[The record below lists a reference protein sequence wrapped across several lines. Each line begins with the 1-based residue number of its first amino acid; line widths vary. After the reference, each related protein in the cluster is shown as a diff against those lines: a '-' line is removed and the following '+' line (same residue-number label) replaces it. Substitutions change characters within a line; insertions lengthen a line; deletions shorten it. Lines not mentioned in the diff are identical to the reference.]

1 MQHSRRIQIANRHLA
16 SIASVSVCVL
26 LLSFASCTW
35 GSEKFDQR
43 RWIDAGDDLGSLVRS
58 RMVHDVSTNILYV
71 GMSRASVE
79 SALGPGSLGVIH
91 DGGVV
96 LLSYPIYRERRNG
109 PVSFLTLQLD
119 DRDNVVGWSEGEF

>member
-1 MQHSRRIQIANRHLA
+1 MQHSRTIQTANRYLA
-16 SIASVSVCVL
+16 SIAAVSVCVL
-26 LLSFASCTW
+26 LLSFASCTR

-79 SALGPGSLGVIH
+79 SALGHGSLGVI
-91 DGGVV
+91 DDDRVV
-96 LLSYPIYRERRNG
+96 LSYPIYRERRNG

-119 DRDNVVGWSEGEF
+119 DRENVVGWSEGEF